1 MTHIQKVPVLV
12 PLLRIDQDPLF
23 NENFLV
29 KIGMLNL
36 IIKISVYKDEKEK
49 KQRVRIIINMS
60 P

>member
-1 MTHIQKVPVLV
+1 MTHIQKVPVLI

-36 IIKISVYKDEKEK
+36 MMKISVYKDEKEK
-49 KQRVRIIINMS
+49 NQKVRIIINMS